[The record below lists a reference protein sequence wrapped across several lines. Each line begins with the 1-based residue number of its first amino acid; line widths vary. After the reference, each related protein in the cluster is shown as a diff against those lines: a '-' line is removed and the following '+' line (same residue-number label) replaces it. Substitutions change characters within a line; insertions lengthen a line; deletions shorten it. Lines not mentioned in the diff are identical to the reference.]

1 MTNPNVKI
9 KFLMEAHDNMMDT
22 IEELLEKLGEAEE
35 KNSFLDNLLS
45 DYSNEIRNL
54 QKTRDELLRLVA
66 EKDYE
71 IARLISRLP

>member
-1 MTNPNVKI
+1 MTTPDIKI

-22 IEELLEKLGEAEE
+22 IEELLEKLDQAEE
-35 KNSFLDNLLS
+35 KNKFLDALINE
-45 DYSNEIRNL
+45 YSNEIRNL
-54 QKTRDELLRLVA
+54 LKTRDELLRLVA